1 MIFILYWLEKMK
13 ELVFQGINLPSI
25 VPVAV
30 CAYVIYRVILSSIKM
45 LNLQTTIWHFQLFGL
60 LTYVFVFD
68 CIYILAGI

>member
-45 LNLQTTIWHFQLFGL
+45 LNLQNHYMAFSAFRIAYL
-60 LTYVFVFD
+60 
-68 CIYILAGI
+68 CICI